1 MNAPANA
8 QLDHLVVMAD
18 SLDAGVQWCEQT
30 LGITPNA
37 GGEHPLMGTHNRL
50 INVSSPAFPRAYLEI
65 IALHPGMQP
74 TRDASMRRWFDM
86 DDEALRQHIAQN
98 GPQLIHWVASVPNLA
113 HTHAAWKQQLGI
125 DRGTI
130 LKASRPTPNGL
141 LEWQITVRDDGQRLM
156 DGCLPTLIEW
166 GAQHPCTSLPDC
178 GVQLQSLQLAHADAP
193 VLQQAL
199 DAAALTAPHI
209 TINPST
215 TPSNSPAIRATLH
228 TPRGLITLN
237 A

>member
-1 MNAPANA
+1 MTMKDINAR
-8 QLDHLVVMAD
+8 LDHLVILAD
-18 SLDAGVQWCEQT
+18 TLAQGELWCEAT
-30 LGITPNA
+30 LGVTPNA
-37 GGEHPLMGTHNRL
+37 GGEHPLMGTYNRL
-50 INVSSPAFPRAYLEI
+50 IHIASPEFPRAYLEI
-65 IALHPGMQP
+65 IALNPGATPKRAAGQK
-74 TRDASMRRWFDM
+74 RWFDM
-86 DDEALRQHIAQN
+86 DDPALRKQVAN
-98 GPQLIHWVASVPNLA
+98 EGPRLIHWVAAVPDLA
-113 HTHAAWKQQLGI
+113 STHAAWKQQLQI
-125 DRGTI
+125 DRGSI

-178 GVQLQSLQLAHADAP
+178 GVELQSLQLAHADAP

-199 DAAALTAPHI
+199 DAAALTVPHI
-209 TINPST
+209 TT